1 VTQAEHR
8 RAEPRSKEGTAMQ
21 EPKDPRTSG
30 KVAMYAILV
39 IVALTALMVWVAA

>member
-1 VTQAEHR
+1 M
-8 RAEPRSKEGTAMQ
+8 MQ

-39 IVALTALMVWVAA
+39 IVALTVIMVWVAA

>member
-1 VTQAEHR
+1 MTDSDDR
-8 RAEPRSKEGTAMQ
+8 RAAPHAQKGTLMQ

-39 IVALTALMVWVAA
+39 IAALTALMVWVAA

>member
-1 VTQAEHR
+1 
-8 RAEPRSKEGTAMQ
+8 MQ

-39 IVALTALMVWVAA
+39 IVALTVIMVLVAA